1 MAESDEPRKEKDLW
15 DKLQIVFH
23 PLNGLLT
30 AATVALL
37 GYYTSNLLR
46 QNESV
51 QANERVYTELVSSR
65 EQAESSLRKD
75 MFLSIIQTFFRPDAT
90 GLPDLEAKML
100 NLELLT
106 YNFHESLNLKPL
118 FAHMYRTIERAPEP
132 ARVDYGNRLRQMTRE
147 VATRQL
153 VLLEQVGK
161 KFSRSVDFAMVKSS
175 GYLELPPETLTLGEK
190 ERQFSLAVLAV
201 NPATQEM
208 QLEMLIRTK
217 DDPNTQLRRFHVG
230 NYDFPMID
238 NTRLSDDQ
246 RAAVVVTQSNNE
258 SADITLVFFPGSYAS
273 LKEKVSYDEVVE
285 QLRVLGNK
293 AKQ

>member
-1 MAESDEPRKEKDLW
+1 MAETDEPRKEKDLW
-15 DKLQIVFH
+15 DKLQIIFH

-30 AATVALL
+30 ALTVALL

-46 QNESV
+46 QNEAA
-51 QANERVYTELVSSR
+51 QANERVYTELLSSR

-75 MFLSIIQTFFRPDAT
+75 MFLSIIQTFFRPDAS
-90 GLPDLEAKML
+90 GVPDLEARML

-118 FAHMYRTIERAPEP
+118 FAHMNRVIAAAPKP
-132 ARVDYGNRLRQMTRE
+132 KKDQYDARLRQITRE
-147 VATRQL
+147 VATRQM
-153 VLLEQVGK
+153 VLLEQVGQ
-161 KFSRSVDFAMVKSS
+161 KFSRNVDFEMVKKT
-175 GYLELPPETLTLGEK
+175 GYLELPQETLVLRGK

-201 NPATQEM
+201 NPETQEM
-208 QLEMLIRTK
+208 RMEMVIRTK
-217 DDPNTQLRRFHVG
+217 GDPNMQLRRFNVG

-246 RAAVVVTQSNNE
+246 RAAVVVTQSNQD
-258 SADITLVFFPGSYAS
+258 SADITLVFFPGSYS

-285 QLRVLGNK
+285 QLRVLGNQK
-293 AKQ
+293 R